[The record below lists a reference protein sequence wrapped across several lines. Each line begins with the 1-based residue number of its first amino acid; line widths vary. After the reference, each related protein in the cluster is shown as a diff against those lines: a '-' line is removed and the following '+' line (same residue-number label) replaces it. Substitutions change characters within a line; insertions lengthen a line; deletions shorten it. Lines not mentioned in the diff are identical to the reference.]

1 MSAGYTNLRTVS
13 YRDTIAELLDRAK
26 QTHTRATGVQVFS
39 PGDGMAYEDS
49 EGFINPISPALFD
62 EAKSQIAEA
71 SEALVTTEAE
81 LEAAQGRIDETTELL
96 GQLDEQA
103 VQTAADVTG
112 VIKDMAADRLRLD
125 TAESDLE
132 AIKPALGN
140 VELAV
145 EASDKKAT
153 AAETNASTAASAAET
168 ARKAAVAAEARVAV
182 LAASAGS
189 LIVGGGFEQP
199 NPIYDAFRVSMSAA
213 HGGSYGAGMKADSPK
228 LIEWS
233 ETRAGKGQV
242 FEVRLWARLVGSAG
256 NYTPVASVSLRM
268 EGGTTQVLQP
278 TSASIRPALSTTAWS
293 EYVFRFDPAPEGT
306 LGATFRTGVSGT
318 TTGTGTIYL
327 DDVVAYD
334 TFSYEE
340 ALTAAVEA
348 KAAAEAAAGAATA
361 AASLADQ
368 ALTSANGKATIR
380 HATTPPQGVGLAA
393 GDVWWQW
400 DVFPGGVIVGQ
411 WTWDG
416 TAWQV
421 QKLSHQTISS
431 VDLGKATV
439 GQLKGSYIEAG
450 SIESDRLT
458 VGGASNGL
466 TDPGFQ
472 SVPMAGARAAQSV
485 GQWTRG
491 VSDDGT
497 AYMAVRTAA
506 AQEVLWSWYAREG
519 ALNAAGG
526 IPVTGGQQWSITV
539 DVNSDNGTARVE
551 LVWWNAKG
559 VAATVPV
566 SDWSTGPFT
575 RRSISGSWTA
585 PVDAV
590 AMMPQVRFN
599 QGGATARRAYVY
611 GGAQVRP
618 KAGAV
623 HIEDG
628 AITATKVNAES
639 VAGAIGQFVKVQAE
653 NVEVTDTLAARVL
666 SAATSQ
672 VATSFVTDR
681 LVVGTGTDA
690 TVLEVLGTAV
700 VNDLNLRGTLRGRD
714 AILDGTLD
722 VKQLNVTEDMAAQI
736 VSAMTVNTKKLV
748 VTEAA
753 VMQHVTAIE
762 GIITPKIEASEGRF
776 NTLLAGK
783 ASIED
788 IEAGNLTLTGHFRSG
803 AVGKPGVIIPK
814 NYTTYEG
821 QEQLGV
827 WLAPDGKAPSLG
839 SEMGMT
845 AGIWL
850 DTASNKAGSTNSSP
864 LNIRGQGGRGT
875 RMWGDLQI
883 LPASNSRANIHSNTD
898 LGIISTRGDLWGQG
912 TALHYVARDGDMS
925 FLSYGKGG
933 SEFQALGSGDMVLG
947 STTNIN
953 LNASQDLNLRG
964 FRDVL
969 LKSGNN
975 IKFFR
980 PNNSPY
986 INSWTA
992 GGLKTVYMGGSSGT
1006 IYTDTSSRR
1015 FKVDIETAKPDH
1027 EWLDMRTVTYRDL
1040 TAVELK
1046 AEIEAR
1052 RAAGDCTPLTA
1063 EEHERLAIA
1072 DQVIPGRIAEEGV
1085 GVADAQVVLD
1095 GSGQVESWDY
1105 SRDAVMLTPHVRE
1118 HRDKIA
1124 DLEARIAELESAL
1137 L

>member
-13 YRDTIAELLDRAK
+13 YRDTIAELLDRSK

-39 PGDGMAYEDS
+39 PGDGMAYEDT
-49 EGFINPISPALFD
+49 EGFINPINPALFD
-62 EAKSQIAEA
+62 DAKGQIAEA
-71 SEALVTTEAE
+71 SEALVAAEAE
-81 LEAAQGRIDETTELL
+81 LEAAQVRIDETAEVL
-96 GQLDEQA
+96 GQLDVQA
-103 VQTAADVTG
+103 GQTAEEVAG
-112 VIKDMAADRLRLD
+112 VVKDMAADRLRLD

-132 AIKPALGN
+132 VLKPKLGN

-145 EASDKKAT
+145 AASDKKAT
-153 AAETNASTAASAAET
+153 AAEANASTAASAAES
-168 ARKAAVAAEARVAV
+168 ARQAAVAAEARVAV

-228 LIEWS
+228 LIEWA
-233 ETRAGKGQV
+233 EARAGKGQV
-242 FEVRLWARLVGSAG
+242 FEVRLWARRVGSAG

-278 TSASIRPALSTTAWS
+278 TSASIRPALSTSAWS

-318 TTGTGTIYL
+318 TKGTGTIYL

-340 ALTAAVEA
+340 ALTAAVDA
-348 KAAAEAAAGAATA
+348 KAAADAAAGAATA

-380 HATTPPQGVGLAA
+380 HATTPPQGVGLAV

-400 DVFPGGVIVGQ
+400 DVFPGGVITGQ

-431 VDLGKATV
+431 VDLGTATV
-439 GQLKGSYIEAG
+439 GKLKGSYLEAG
-450 SIESDRLT
+450 SVESDRLT

-491 VSDDGT
+491 VSADGT
-497 AYMAVRTAA
+497 AYMAVHTAA

-519 ALNAAGG
+519 DLNAAGG
-526 IPVTGGQQWSITV
+526 IPVTGGQQWSVTV
-539 DVNSDNGTARVE
+539 DVNSDNGSARVE
-551 LVWWNAKG
+551 VLWWNAKG
-559 VAATVPV
+559 VPATVPV

-575 RRSISGSWTA
+575 RRALAGSWTA

-599 QGGATARRAYVY
+599 PGGATARRAFVY

-628 AITATKVNAES
+628 AITAPKVNAEE
-639 VAGAIGQFVKVQAE
+639 VAGALGQFIKVQAE

-672 VATSFVTDR
+672 VGTSFVTDR
-681 LVVGTGTDA
+681 LVVGTGDDR
-690 TVLEVLGTAV
+690 TVIEVLGTAV
-700 VNDLNLRGTLRGRD
+700 ANDLNLRGTLRGRD
-714 AILDGTLD
+714 AILTGTVD
-722 VKQLNVTEDMAAQI
+722 VAQLNVTEDMAATI
-736 VSAMTVNTKKLV
+736 GRFMSVETKKLI

-762 GIITPKIEASEGRF
+762 GIITPKITASEAKMGS
-776 NTLLAGK
+776 LIAQK
-783 ASIED
+783 ASIADFEG
-788 IEAGNLTLTGHFRSG
+788 GNLTLTGHFRSG
-803 AVGKPGVIIPK
+803 AVGKPGVIIPQ
-814 NYTTYEG
+814 NYTTQEG
-821 QEQLGV
+821 MEQLGV

-839 SEMGMT
+839 SEWGRT
-845 AGIWL
+845 AGMWL
-850 DTASNKAGSTNSSP
+850 DNASNVVGSTNSSP
-864 LNIRGQGGRGT
+864 LFIRGQAGAGVRIMGGLSVGDSRGNALIT
-875 RMWGDLQI
+875 PAGNGNININARLGDADLNAGRYATLVGGSTANVITPGDLY
-883 LPASNSRANIHSNTD
+883 L
-898 LGIISTRGDLWGQG
+898 
-912 TALHYVARDGDMS
+912 
-925 FLSYGKGG
+925 KGG
-933 SEFQALGSGDMVLG
+933 SSIRLVH
-947 STTNIN
+947 
-953 LNASQDLNLRG
+953 
-964 FRDVL
+964 
-969 LKSGNN
+969 
-975 IKFFR
+975 
-980 PNNSPY
+980 PNDSPY
-986 INSWTA
+986 AKSWTG
-992 GGLKTVYMGGSSGT
+992 GGLKTVYMGGSSGAV
-1006 IYTDTSSRR
+1006 YTETSTVRA
-1015 FKVDIETAKPDH
+1015 KVDIETAKPDH
-1027 EWLDMRTVTYRDL
+1027 EWLDMRTVTYRDRI
-1040 TAVELK
+1040 AVELQ
-1046 AEIEAR
+1046 AEVEAR
-1052 RAAGDCTPLTA
+1052 RSAGDCTPLTA
-1063 EEHERLAIA
+1063 EEHERLAIS
-1072 DQVIPGRIAEEGV
+1072 DRRIPGRIAEEGV

-1095 GSGQVESWDY
+1095 GSGQVEGWDY

-1124 DLEARIAELESAL
+1124 DLEERIAELESAL